1 MELPIQPI
9 CQGRTNGCGTAA
21 LAMALNYLAGNP
33 TPPITQAMLDRGHR
47 EMDSFCA
54 PHMLIRAARKH
65 GFQGQLY
72 NRATLA
78 EITAHLDAKHPLL
91 SLHSTNGTLTGLHYV
106 LVAGYQKS
114 ETGTDTQLILWDPA
128 PSHGQR
134 KVIGYQEFVKRV
146 WQPFTV
152 FGIPTGLERTLIVL
166 SRIGNLLPPRDVPQ
180 DIPKA
185 LHVAYQLNR
194 LLNTLSPILAS
205 LKKLGGGSNA
215 QGSPPDGAGLQ

>member
-9 CQGRTNGCGTAA
+9 CQGRTNGCGTAS

-33 TPPITQAMLDRGHR
+33 TAPITQAMLDRGHR

-72 NRATLA
+72 NRTTLA
-78 EITAHLDAKHPLL
+78 EIMAHLDAQHPLL

-134 KVIGYQEFVKRV
+134 KVIDYQQFVKRF

-152 FGIPTGLERTLIVL
+152 FGIPTGLERTMIAL
-166 SRIGNLLPPRDVPQ
+166 SRTSNLPPTRDTPWS
-180 DIPKA
+180 

-194 LLNTLSPILAS
+194 LLNTLSTMLAA
-205 LKKLGGGSNA
+205 LQKTRRRIT
-215 QGSPPDGAGLQ
+215 PPDGLGLQ